1 MSAAGNSEIETDVQ
15 PPATPSGK
23 DSKVRTL
30 SEPPDIWELVH
41 ETRTEFKPGSAFF
54 GHLKAHPLVLFVILL
69 VVGGGGVF
77 GVMKFQVWSESRSTD
92 PPVPA
97 ETSKSVLNPP
107 PTLPNPTSADQSTKK
122 TPAPTEPAVSTVDEP
137 KTAPAVPAASSE
149 TKVSA
154 ASSDSKGLV
163 KPRPQSS
170 TNSTRATGEPV
181 AARNKEKARAS
192 KLNAAASPT
201 TVRTDNKDANQA
213 GPTPAPK
220 SDKPQAANPT
230 VTKKETD
237 KAQSPQLIA
246 PAKSSATPKPKVIPW
261 P

>member
-1 MSAAGNSEIETDVQ
+1 MSAAGNSEIKTGVQ
-15 PPATPSGK
+15 PPATGSGK
-23 DSKVRTL
+23 DSKARTL
-30 SEPPDIWELVH
+30 KEPPDIWELVH
-41 ETRTEFKPGSAFF
+41 ETRAEFKPGSAFV
-54 GHLKAHPLVLFVILL
+54 GHLKSLKTLLLFVFLL

-77 GVMKFQVWSESRSTD
+77 GIMKFQVWSENRS
-92 PPVPA
+92 PASPVPA
-97 ETSKSVLNPP
+97 ETSKSVLSPSS
-107 PTLPNPTSADQSTKK
+107 TLPNQTSADQSTNKA
-122 TPAPTEPAVSTVDEP
+122 PAPTEPAVSTVDDP
-137 KTAPAVPAASSE
+137 KTAPAASSE

-170 TNSTRATGEPV
+170 TNSNMATGEPV
-181 AARNKEKARAS
+181 AARKKEKAQAS

-201 TVRTDNKDANQA
+201 TVRTDNKDGNQA

-220 SDKPQAANPT
+220 SDKPPAANPT

-237 KAQSPQLIA
+237 QGQSPQLIA